1 MLLHIRGLVPI
12 STLFR
17 GAAPSAAPE
26 DRPEVDVSTSVNPT
40 VRRRRLGA
48 ELRRLR
54 ELRQMTAEEV
64 AGRLMVSQSKISRL
78 ENGRRSIS
86 QRDVRDLCDVYE
98 VTDER
103 IRAGLMEMARES
115 RQRGWWH
122 DFGDIPYSVYIG
134 LEAEAS
140 SIRAYESS
148 FIPGLL
154 QTREY
159 AEAVVAGT
167 QPDTD
172 PGAIKRRVDV
182 RLKRQ
187 DRIYGE
193 DQLGSL
199 WVVIDEAVLR
209 RAVGSPAVMADQL
222 DQLLTLSQRANIN
235 LQVIPFDYGAHPG
248 MTGTFSLMEFPESAD
263 STVVYFEGV
272 TSDLYL
278 EKDADVRRYTNLYDH
293 LRAAALSVA
302 ESRSLIHTYVERF
315 RAT

>member
-1 MLLHIRGLVPI
+1 MTASI
-12 STLFR
+12 
-17 GAAPSAAPE
+17 
-26 DRPEVDVSTSVNPT
+26 NPT

-54 ELRQMTAEEV
+54 ESLGMTAEEV

-86 QRDVRDLCDVYE
+86 QRDVRDLCDVYN
-98 VTDER
+98 VDDER
-103 IRAGLMEMARES
+103 IRAGLMEMAKES

-122 DFGDIPYSVYIG
+122 EFSDIPYSVYIG

-148 FIPGLL
+148 FVPGLL
-154 QTREY
+154 QTQEY
-159 AEAVVAGT
+159 AEAVVLGT

-172 PGAIKRRVDV
+172 ATAVRRRVEV

-187 DRIYGE
+187 DRIYGGN
-193 DQLGSL
+193 QLGSL
-199 WVVIDEAVLR
+199 WAVIDEAVLR
-209 RAVGSPAVMADQL
+209 REVGSKAVMAGQL
-222 DQLLTLSQRANIN
+222 AQLLALSARSNIN
-235 LQVIPFDYGAHPG
+235 LQVIPFTHGAHPG

-278 EKDADVRRYTNLYDH
+278 EKEADVRRYTGLYDH

-302 ESRSLIHTYVERF
+302 ESRSLIVKIAEGF
-315 RAT
+315 QP

>member
-1 MLLHIRGLVPI
+1 M
-12 STLFR
+12 
-17 GAAPSAAPE
+17 SA
-26 DRPEVDVSTSVNPT
+26 SINPT

-54 ELRQMTAEEV
+54 ETLGMTAEEV

-86 QRDVRDLCDVYE
+86 QRDVRDLCDVYN
-98 VTDER
+98 VDDER
-103 IRAGLMEMARES
+103 IRAGLMEMAKES

-122 DFGDIPYSVYIG
+122 EFNDIPYSVYIG

-148 FIPGLL
+148 FVPGLM
-154 QTREY
+154 QTQEY
-159 AEAVVAGT
+159 AEAVVLGT

-172 PGAIKRRVDV
+172 ATAVRRRVEV

-187 DRIYGE
+187 SRINGE
-193 DQLGSL
+193 NRLGSL
-199 WVVIDEAVLR
+199 WAVIDEAVLR
-209 RAVGSPAVMADQL
+209 REVGSRAVMAHQL
-222 DQLLTLSQRANIN
+222 AQLLDLSSRSNIN
-235 LQVIPFDYGAHPG
+235 LQVIPFSHGAHPG

-278 EKDADVRRYTNLYDH
+278 EKEADVRRYTGLYDH

-302 ESRSLIHTYVERF
+302 ESRTLIAKIAEGYQP
-315 RAT
+315 

>member
-1 MLLHIRGLVPI
+1 M
-12 STLFR
+12 
-17 GAAPSAAPE
+17 
-26 DRPEVDVSTSVNPT
+26 STSVNPT

-172 PGAIKRRVDV
+172 PGAVKRRVDV

-209 RAVGSPAVMADQL
+209 RAVGSPQVMAEQL

-235 LQVIPFDYGAHPG
+235 LQVIPFAHGAHPG
-248 MTGTFSLMEFPESAD
+248 MTGTFSLLEFPESAD

>member
-1 MLLHIRGLVPI
+1 M
-12 STLFR
+12 
-17 GAAPSAAPE
+17 SA
-26 DRPEVDVSTSVNPT
+26 SINPT

-54 ELRQMTAEEV
+54 ETKGMTAEEV
-64 AGRLMVSQSKISRL
+64 AARLMVSQSKISRL

-86 QRDVRDLCDVYE
+86 PRDVRDLCDVYN
-98 VTDER
+98 VDDPR
-103 IRAGLMEMARES
+103 MRNSLMEMAKES

-122 DFGDIPYSVYIG
+122 EFGDIPYSVYIG

-140 SIRAYESS
+140 SIRSYESS

-159 AEAVVAGT
+159 AEAVVMGT

-172 PGAIKRRVDV
+172 ASSIRRRVEV

-187 DRIYGE
+187 DRITGDDRIE
-193 DQLGSL
+193 NF
-199 WVVIDEAVLR
+199 WAVIDEAALAR
-209 RAVGSPAVMADQL
+209 EVGGGAVMADQMR
-222 DQLLTLSQRANIN
+222 QLLELGEQPNITI
-235 LQVIPFDYGAHPG
+235 QVIPFVRGAHPG

-278 EKDADVRRYTNLYDH
+278 EKDVDVRRYTGLYDH

-302 ESRSLIHTYVERF
+302 ETRSLITDYAE
-315 RAT
+315 AYQK

>member
-1 MLLHIRGLVPI
+1 M
-12 STLFR
+12 
-17 GAAPSAAPE
+17 SA
-26 DRPEVDVSTSVNPT
+26 SINPT

-54 ELRQMTAEEV
+54 ETLGMTAEEV

-86 QRDVRDLCDVYE
+86 QRDVRDLCDVYN
-98 VTDER
+98 VDDER
-103 IRAGLMEMARES
+103 IRAGLMEMAKES

-122 DFGDIPYSVYIG
+122 EFNDIPYSVYIG

-148 FIPGLL
+148 FVPGLM
-154 QTREY
+154 QTQEY
-159 AEAVVAGT
+159 AEAVVLGT

-172 PGAIKRRVDV
+172 ATAVRRRVEV

-187 DRIYGE
+187 SRINGE
-193 DQLGSL
+193 NRLGSL
-199 WVVIDEAVLR
+199 WAVIDEAVLR
-209 RAVGSPAVMADQL
+209 REVGSRAVMAHQL
-222 DQLLTLSQRANIN
+222 AQLLDLSSRSNIN
-235 LQVIPFDYGAHPG
+235 LQVIPFSHGAHPG

-278 EKDADVRRYTNLYDH
+278 EKEADVRRYTGLYDH
-293 LRAAALSVA
+293 LRAAALGVA
-302 ESRSLIHTYVERF
+302 ESRTLITKIAEGYQP
-315 RAT
+315 

>member
-1 MLLHIRGLVPI
+1 M
-12 STLFR
+12 
-17 GAAPSAAPE
+17 SA
-26 DRPEVDVSTSVNPT
+26 SINPT

-54 ELRQMTAEEV
+54 ETKGMTAEEV
-64 AGRLMVSQSKISRL
+64 AARLMVSQSKISRL

-86 QRDVRDLCDVYE
+86 PRDVRDLCDVYN
-98 VTDER
+98 VDDPR
-103 IRAGLMEMARES
+103 MRNSLMEMAKES

-122 DFGDIPYSVYIG
+122 EFGDIPYSVYIG

-140 SIRAYESS
+140 SIRSYESS

-159 AEAVVAGT
+159 AEAVVLGT

-172 PGAIKRRVDV
+172 AGSIRRRVEV

-187 DRIYGE
+187 DRISGE
-193 DQLGSL
+193 DRIENF
-199 WVVIDEAVLR
+199 WAVIDEAALAR
-209 RAVGSPAVMADQL
+209 EVGGGAVMADQMR
-222 DQLLTLSQRANIN
+222 QLLELGEQPNIT
-235 LQVIPFDYGAHPG
+235 LQVIPFVRGAHPG

-278 EKDADVRRYTNLYDH
+278 EKDVDVRRYTGLYDH

-302 ESRSLIHTYVERF
+302 ETRSLITDYAE
-315 RAT
+315 AYQK

>member
-1 MLLHIRGLVPI
+1 M
-12 STLFR
+12 
-17 GAAPSAAPE
+17 SA
-26 DRPEVDVSTSVNPT
+26 SINPT

-54 ELRQMTAEEV
+54 ETLGMTAEEV

-86 QRDVRDLCDVYE
+86 QRDVRDLCDVYN
-98 VTDER
+98 VDDER
-103 IRAGLMEMARES
+103 VRAGLMEMAKES

-122 DFGDIPYSVYIG
+122 EFSDIPYSVYIG

-148 FIPGLL
+148 FVPGLL
-154 QTREY
+154 QTQEY
-159 AEAVVAGT
+159 AEAVVLGT

-172 PGAIKRRVDV
+172 ATAVRRRVEV

-187 DRIYGE
+187 SRINGE
-193 DQLGSL
+193 NQLGSL
-199 WVVIDEAVLR
+199 WAVIDEAVLR
-209 RAVGSPAVMADQL
+209 REVGSKVVMRGQL
-222 DQLLTLSQRANIN
+222 RQLLELSERPNIN
-235 LQVIPFDYGAHPG
+235 LQVIPFSHGAHPG
-248 MTGTFSLMEFPESAD
+248 MTGTFSLLEFPESAD

-278 EKDADVRRYTNLYDH
+278 EKDADVRRYTGLYDH

-302 ESRSLIHTYVERF
+302 ESRSLIAKIAEGYQP
-315 RAT
+315 

>member
-1 MLLHIRGLVPI
+1 M
-12 STLFR
+12 
-17 GAAPSAAPE
+17 SA
-26 DRPEVDVSTSVNPT
+26 SINPT

-54 ELRQMTAEEV
+54 ETLGMTAEEV

-86 QRDVRDLCDVYE
+86 QRDVRDLCDVYN
-98 VTDER
+98 VDDER
-103 IRAGLMEMARES
+103 IRAGLMEMAKES

-122 DFGDIPYSVYIG
+122 EFNDIPYSVYIG

-148 FIPGLL
+148 FVPGLL
-154 QTREY
+154 QTEGY
-159 AEAVVAGT
+159 AEAVVLGT

-172 PGAIKRRVDV
+172 STAVRRRVEV

-187 DRIYGE
+187 SRIYGE
-193 DQLGSL
+193 NRLGSL
-199 WVVIDEAVLR
+199 WAVIDEAVLR
-209 RAVGSPAVMADQL
+209 REVGSREVMAGQL
-222 DQLLTLSQRANIN
+222 TQLLDLSARSNIN
-235 LQVIPFDYGAHPG
+235 LQVIPFSHGAHPG

-278 EKDADVRRYTNLYDH
+278 EKDADVRRYTGLYDH
-293 LRAAALSVA
+293 LRAAALGVV
-302 ESRSLIHTYVERF
+302 ESRSLIAKIAEEYQS
-315 RAT
+315 

>member
-1 MLLHIRGLVPI
+1 M
-12 STLFR
+12 
-17 GAAPSAAPE
+17 SA
-26 DRPEVDVSTSVNPT
+26 SINPT

-54 ELRQMTAEEV
+54 ETLGMTAEEV

-86 QRDVRDLCDVYE
+86 QRDVRDLCDVYN
-98 VTDER
+98 VDDER

-122 DFGDIPYSVYIG
+122 EFSDIPYSVYIG

-148 FIPGLL
+148 FVPGLL
-154 QTREY
+154 QTQAY
-159 AEAVVAGT
+159 AEAVVLGT

-172 PGAIKRRVDV
+172 ATAVSRRVEV

-187 DRIYGE
+187 SRIYGE
-193 DQLGSL
+193 NQLGSL
-199 WVVIDEAVLR
+199 WAVIDEAVLR
-209 RAVGSPAVMADQL
+209 REVGGPEVMYRQL
-222 DQLLTLSQRANIN
+222 NQLLDLSARSNIN
-235 LQVIPFDYGAHPG
+235 LQVIPFSHGAHPG

-278 EKDADVRRYTNLYDH
+278 EKDADVRRYTGLYDH

-302 ESRSLIHTYVERF
+302 ESRSLIAKIAEGYQP
-315 RAT
+315 

>member
-1 MLLHIRGLVPI
+1 M
-12 STLFR
+12 
-17 GAAPSAAPE
+17 SA
-26 DRPEVDVSTSVNPT
+26 SVNPT

-54 ELRQMTAEEV
+54 ELRGMTAEEV

-86 QRDVRDLCDVYE
+86 PRDVRDLCEVYA
-98 VTDER
+98 VDDER
-103 IRAGLMEMARES
+103 VRNGLMEMAKES

-122 DFGDIPYSVYIG
+122 EFGDIPYSVYIG

-148 FIPGLL
+148 FVPGLL
-154 QTREY
+154 QTPEY
-159 AEAVVAGT
+159 AEAVVTGT

-172 PGAIKRRVDV
+172 PVAIRRRVDV

-187 DRIYGE
+187 HRIHGE

-199 WVVIDEAVLR
+199 WVVVDEAVLR
-209 RAVGSPAVMADQL
+209 RQVGGPRVMAEQL
-222 DQLLTLSQRANIN
+222 FQLVDLGERPNIN
-235 LQVIPFDYGAHPG
+235 LQVIPFTHGAHPG

-278 EKDADVRRYTNLYDH
+278 EKEADVRRYTNLYDH
-293 LRAAALSVA
+293 LRAAALSVT
-302 ESRSLIHTYVERF
+302 ESRSMITELAEEF
-315 RAT
+315 MK

>member
-1 MLLHIRGLVPI
+1 M
-12 STLFR
+12 
-17 GAAPSAAPE
+17 SANI
-26 DRPEVDVSTSVNPT
+26 NPT

-54 ELRQMTAEEV
+54 ELRGMTAEEV

-86 QRDVRDLCDVYE
+86 QRDVRDLCEVYE
-98 VTDER
+98 VADER
-103 IRAGLMEMARES
+103 VRAGLMEMARES

-122 DFGDIPYSVYIG
+122 EFGDIPYSVYIG

-154 QTREY
+154 QTRAY
-159 AEAVVAGT
+159 AEAVVQGSS
-167 QPDTD
+167 PDYDT
-172 PGAIKRRVDV
+172 GAIRRRVDV

-187 DRIYGE
+187 SRIFGE

-209 RAVGSPAVMADQL
+209 REVGGTEVMADQL
-222 DQLLTLSQRANIN
+222 FQLLELSERPNIN
-235 LQVIPFDYGAHPG
+235 LQVIPFAHGAHPG

-278 EKDADVRRYTNLYDH
+278 EKEADVRRYTNLYDH
-293 LRAAALSVA
+293 LRAAALSVVD
-302 ESRSLIHTYVERF
+302 SRSLIVNCAEGYKR
-315 RAT
+315 

>member
-1 MLLHIRGLVPI
+1 M
-12 STLFR
+12 
-17 GAAPSAAPE
+17 SA
-26 DRPEVDVSTSVNPT
+26 SVNPT

-54 ELRQMTAEEV
+54 ELRGMTAEEV

-86 QRDVRDLCDVYE
+86 PRDVRDLCDVYE
-98 VTDER
+98 VEDER
-103 IRAGLMEMARES
+103 VRNGLMEMAKES

-122 DFGDIPYSVYIG
+122 EFGDIPYSVYIG

-148 FIPGLL
+148 FVPGLL

-172 PGAIKRRVDV
+172 PAAIHRRVEV

-187 DRIYGE
+187 LRIHGD

-199 WVVIDEAVLR
+199 WVVVDEAVLR
-209 RAVGSPAVMADQL
+209 RQVGGPRVMAEQL
-222 DQLLTLSQRANIN
+222 FQLVELGERPNIN
-235 LQVIPFDYGAHPG
+235 LQVIPFKHGAHPG

-272 TSDLYL
+272 TADLYL
-278 EKDADVRRYTNLYDH
+278 EKEADVRRYTNLYDH
-293 LRAAALSVA
+293 LRAAAMSVT
-302 ESRSLIHTYVERF
+302 ESRSMITELAEEF
-315 RAT
+315 MK

>member
-1 MLLHIRGLVPI
+1 M
-12 STLFR
+12 
-17 GAAPSAAPE
+17 SA
-26 DRPEVDVSTSVNPT
+26 SINPT

-54 ELRQMTAEEV
+54 ELRGMTAEEV

-98 VTDER
+98 VGDER

-122 DFGDIPYSVYIG
+122 EFGDIPYSVYIG

-140 SIRAYESS
+140 SIRAYETSYV
-148 FIPGLL
+148 PGLL
-154 QTREY
+154 QTRQY
-159 AEAVVAGT
+159 AEAVVAGSS
-167 QPDTD
+167 PDYD
-172 PGAIKRRVDV
+172 VAAVRRRVDV

-187 DRIYGE
+187 SRIYG
-193 DQLGSL
+193 DNPLGSF
-199 WVVIDEAVLR
+199 WVVIDEAVLMR
-209 RAVGSPAVMADQL
+209 EVGGSQVMADQL
-222 DQLLTLSQRANIN
+222 YQLIELGERPNIN
-235 LQVIPFDYGAHPG
+235 IQVIPFSHGAHPG

-278 EKDADVRRYTNLYDH
+278 EKETDVRRYTHMYDH
-293 LRAAALSVA
+293 LRAAAASVT
-302 ESRSLIHTYVERF
+302 ETRQLMNTYVERF
-315 RAT
+315 TK

>member
-1 MLLHIRGLVPI
+1 M
-12 STLFR
+12 
-17 GAAPSAAPE
+17 SA
-26 DRPEVDVSTSVNPT
+26 SINPT

-54 ELRQMTAEEV
+54 ETLGMTAEEV

-86 QRDVRDLCDVYE
+86 QRDVRDLCDVYN
-98 VTDER
+98 VDDER
-103 IRAGLMEMARES
+103 IRAGLMEMAKES

-122 DFGDIPYSVYIG
+122 EFNDIPYSVYIG

-148 FIPGLL
+148 FVPGLL
-154 QTREY
+154 QTEDY
-159 AEAVVAGT
+159 AEAVVQGT

-172 PGAIKRRVDV
+172 TTAVRRRVEV

-187 DRIYGE
+187 SRIYGE
-193 DQLGSL
+193 NQLGSL
-199 WVVIDEAVLR
+199 WAVIDEAVLR
-209 RAVGSPAVMADQL
+209 REVGSRAVMAGQL
-222 DQLLTLSQRANIN
+222 VQLLDLSARSNIN
-235 LQVIPFDYGAHPG
+235 LQVIPFSHGAHPG

-278 EKDADVRRYTNLYDH
+278 EKDADVRRYTGLYDH
-293 LRAAALSVA
+293 LRAAALGVV
-302 ESRSLIHTYVERF
+302 ESRSLIANIAEGYKS
-315 RAT
+315 